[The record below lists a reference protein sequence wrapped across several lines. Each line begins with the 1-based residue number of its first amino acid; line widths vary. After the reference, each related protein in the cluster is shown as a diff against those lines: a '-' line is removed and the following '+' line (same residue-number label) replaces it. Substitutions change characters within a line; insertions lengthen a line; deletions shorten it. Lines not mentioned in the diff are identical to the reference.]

1 MGNAV
6 FAAFCVGRFYNTS
19 LRRATVRAVATKQST
34 KQPQDRILATYVA
47 PDVKEAFEAHCE
59 REHRTIAG
67 ELRLLIERR
76 LVEAEQTEEA
86 A

>member
-1 MGNAV
+1 M
-6 FAAFCVGRFYNTS
+6 
-19 LRRATVRAVATKQST
+19 ATKQST